1 MDEKKQ
7 ELEALLTQLE
17 TNLTTYGKER
27 IEELKK
33 ELFEIENYE

>member
-7 ELEALLTQLE
+7 ELEALLAQSE
-17 TNLTTYGKER
+17 TNLTNYGKVR

-33 ELFEIENYE
+33 ELFEIEDYE